1 MSRGCR
7 GLAPITFWL
16 LAAAPWSPVAGASL
30 PEPVV
35 LASLPPVLRSN
46 TPLPRSDE
54 AVVLD
59 RFVQVA
65 PVAGAAPTRLTQLNL
80 WEDGRSLHVRVR
92 AHDPEPAAIVAR
104 QMRRD
109 VEGMLAE
116 DQVTLVID
124 PDGAG
129 RNGYLFAVNA
139 HGAQFDALIFDGGQ
153 MRFDWDALWHSE
165 AGIDAEGWWAEIT
178 LPLSV
183 FGRRGRGG
191 TDAVTH
197 TWRFNAERWMPRGS
211 ERVRLA
217 GIQPDK
223 AAYSLG
229 DALPMP
235 AIDAD
240 PSDWGLRVK
249 PSVRMAYESAAASGT
264 GQPRQRLEPGLELF
278 HESAAGLRTAA
289 ALNID
294 FGEAEADERT
304 VNLSRF
310 ELFRPEKREF
320 FLRDAGR
327 FTFGGLVEAAV
338 IPYYSRRIGLDGT
351 GRARS
356 LDAGLKFTGQLAGF
370 DFGLFGARVAGG
382 PDGPAL
388 PDQPATDVG
397 VLRIARP
404 LDQRSRLGMIATQG
418 NPQGTA
424 GSRLWGLDYQYRST
438 DWVWPLSAAGG
449 KTLEAHA
456 WLQGSDNADL
466 GAGRAWGASVQY
478 PNIGLKG
485 SAELQRI
492 DEHFNPAMGYLA
504 ERGVT
509 RGEGEIGWWHRTAGG
524 ADIIPAIDWN
534 LRRKLDGSERSW
546 LANPEIGYTSPA
558 GDTVM
563 AEMFFE
569 GDRLATPYTL
579 VPGVTV
585 QPGNYR
591 WHYLFGYLETSPSRP
606 VSAIAE
612 LRSGRYYDGQRDDQ
626 TLQLSW
632 QPGPH
637 WGWRI
642 GAGRNAIRLPS
653 GAFTV
658 RTASLRLDHTPST
671 RLAQSLLLQWDN
683 VSQALG
689 VSARLRWLHWLGTG
703 TELIFALDRMGYT
716 GELRDQQPQQTRAVL
731 KLVWNIEP

>member
-1 MSRGCR
+1 MARV
-7 GLAPITFWL
+7 
-16 LAAAPWSPVAGASL
+16 AACAAGTLGTLTVAAST
-30 PEPVV
+30 
-35 LASLPPVLRSN
+35 LASLPPVPRAAA
-46 TPLPRSDE
+46 PLQAGGA
-54 AVVLD
+54 AVGPDDAGGLD
-59 RFVQVA
+59 GFVQVA
-65 PVAGAAPTRLTQLNL
+65 PLAGARPTRRTQLRMV
-80 WEDGRSLHVRVR
+80 EDGRALHIRVR
-92 AHDPEPAAIVAR
+92 ASDPEPAAIVAQ

-124 PDGAG
+124 PDGDG

-165 AGIDAEGWWAEIT
+165 AGIDADGWWADIT

-183 FGRRGRGG
+183 FGRRGGAPGG
-191 TDAVTH
+191 VAR

-240 PSDWGLRVK
+240 LAGWGLRVK
-249 PSVRMAYESAAASGT
+249 PSVRAQYASAAASGT
-264 GQPRQRLEPGLELF
+264 GQARQRLVPGLELF
-278 HESAAGLRTAA
+278 HESPSGLRTAA

-327 FTFGGLVEAAV
+327 FTFGGLVDTAV
-338 IPYYSRRIGLDGT
+338 VPYYSRRIGLDDA

-356 LDAGLKFTGQLAGF
+356 LDAGLKFSGQLAGL

-382 PDGPAL
+382 PLGAGL
-388 PDQPATDVG
+388 PEQTATEVG
-397 VLRIARP
+397 VLRVARP
-404 LDQRSRLGMIATQG
+404 LSERSRLGMIATQG

-424 GSRLWGLDYQYRST
+424 GSRLWGVDYQYRDT
-438 DWVWPLSAAGG
+438 DWAWSRGGQRG

-456 WLQGSDNADL
+456 WLQRSDNAGL
-466 GAGRAWGASVQY
+466 GTGRAWGGSVQY
-478 PNIGLKG
+478 PNLGLKG
-485 SAELQRI
+485 SAEWQRI
-492 DEHFNPAMGYLA
+492 DEQFNPALGYLA

-509 RGEGEIGWWHRTAGG
+509 RGQGEIGWWHRTAAG
-524 ADIIPAIDWN
+524 ADIVPAIDWN
-534 LRRKLDGSERSW
+534 LRRKLDGTERSW
-546 LANPEIGYTSPA
+546 LMNPELGYTTAA

-563 AEMFFE
+563 AEVFFE
-569 GDRLATPYTL
+569 GDRPATPYTL

-585 QPGNYR
+585 QPGSYR
-591 WHYLFGYLETSPSRP
+591 WQYLFGYLETSPSRP

-612 LRSGRYYDGQRDDQ
+612 LRSGSYYDGHRDDQ
-626 TLQLSW
+626 TVQLAW
-632 QPGPH
+632 QSGPH

-642 GAGRNAIRLPS
+642 GAARNAIRLPS
-653 GAFTV
+653 GEFTV

-683 VSQALG
+683 VSQSLG
-689 VSARLRWLHWLGTG
+689 ASARLRWLHWLGAG
-703 TELIFALDRMGYT
+703 TELIFAVDRLGYT
-716 GELRDQQPQQTRAVL
+716 GELRGVQPQQTQALL
-731 KLVWNIEP
+731 KLVWNFEP